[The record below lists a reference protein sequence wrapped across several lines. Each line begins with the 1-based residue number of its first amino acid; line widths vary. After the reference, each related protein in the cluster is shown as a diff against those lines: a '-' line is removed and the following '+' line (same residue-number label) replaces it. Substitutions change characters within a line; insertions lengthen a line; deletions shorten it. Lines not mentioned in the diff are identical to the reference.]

1 MGSVILAT
9 VVSLIVGGLVGYLL
23 GGRAAQEQARRQ
35 LGPSLRQAGADA
47 IVDFLRLV
55 NELRPREADAVRGLA
70 WEEYPED
77 YGRYIKDRLRESPF
91 RPGP

>member
-1 MGSVILAT
+1 MGSVILAV
-9 VVSLIVGGLVGYLL
+9 VVSVVVGGLGGYWL
-23 GGRAAQEQARRQ
+23 GRRRAVDQAQGQRRPQ
-35 LGPSLRQAGADA
+35 LWRAGAEA

-91 RPGP
+91 RPRP